1 MGAGLLGSDPL
12 GSGMP
17 GSGLSAGEALHAGLD
32 SGWVLPAPAPRQA
45 VQTRSLVFRSF
56 RRDDGLIDID
66 GRFVDTRPFA
76 YDNAFRG
83 ACAAGSALHHMQLR
97 VTLDAKRHIV
107 ALVSAMP
114 STPYT
119 TCEGVQPNFQS
130 VLGLSM
136 GRGFRKAL
144 RERLGG
150 TAGCTHI
157 VALLEA
163 MSAAAVQAF
172 ASNNYRPRAP
182 GDPAPA
188 RVWRIEELVET
199 PMSFF
204 ISDGELSRDAWPG
217 QF

>member
-1 MGAGLLGSDPL
+1 MVAGLS
-12 GSGMP
+12 P
-17 GSGLSAGEALHAGLD
+17 GEQLHAGID
-32 SGWVLPAPAPRQA
+32 DGWVLPAPVARQA

-66 GRFVDTRPFA
+66 ARFADTRPFA

-107 ALVSAMP
+107 ALQSAMP

-119 TCEGVQPNFQS
+119 TCDSVQANFQR
-130 VLGLSM
+130 VVGLSM

-150 TAGCTHI
+150 TEGCTHI
-157 VALLEA
+157 VALLDA
-163 MSAAAVQAF
+163 MAAAAVQAF
-172 ASNNYRPRAP
+172 ASNSYRPRGP
-182 GDPAPA
+182 DEPAPV
-188 RVWRIEELVET
+188 RVWRVEELVDT
-199 PMSFF
+199 CWSYKA
-204 ISDGELSRDAWPG
+204 DGPVMQQMQQQRR
-217 QF
+217 

>member
-1 MGAGLLGSDPL
+1 MGAGQFGSDT
-12 GSGMP
+12 SGAGMS
-17 GSGLSAGEALHAGLD
+17 GSGLSPGEALHAGLD
-32 SGWVLPAPAPRQA
+32 SGWVLPAPAPRQP

-76 YDNAFRG
+76 YDNVFRG
-83 ACAAGSALHHMQLR
+83 ACEAGSALHHMQLR

-119 TCEGVQPNFQS
+119 TCEGVQPNFQA
-130 VLGLSM
+130 VVGLSM

-172 ASNNYRPRAP
+172 ASDNYRPRGPAE
-182 GDPAPA
+182 PAPV
-188 RVWRIEELVET
+188 RVWRIEELVDT
-199 PMSFF
+199 CWSYKA
-204 ISDGELSRDAWPG
+204 DGPVMMQMTAQR
-217 QF
+217 